1 MQRSRTASISR
12 REFIGA
18 VGAGFVWS
26 AEQSRATFPKSTDTS
41 TELIFISATK
51 LAQSIRDKKATS
63 LEVLRAHLAQIEKV
77 NPKLNAVV
85 QLCAERALAEARESD
100 ALLARGQVKG
110 SSGSFEE
117 RAQEPLPMPEFADLL
132 ERQDAVGSKLL
143 QWMKSYDI
151 VLSPAAGKP
160 AQPIDSPS
168 PPVSRAA
175 ITPAS
180 ITAPGG
186 PPPSCAPARRRKAC
200 RSGFRSWA
208 NPGAKMLSW
217 PLASTLRQK
226 PAGGRSLRFS
236 RELRE

>member
-26 AEQSRATFPKSTDTS
+26 AEQARATFPKSTDTS

-63 LEVLRAHLAQIEKV
+63 LEVVRAHLAQIEKV

-168 PPVSRAA
+168 PPVKPGSDYTRLHNSTGWPVAVVRAGTSPEGLPIGVQVVGQPWRENVVLA
-175 ITPAS
+175 ACEYLEAKT
-180 ITAPGG
+180 GG
-186 PPPSCAPARRRKAC
+186 
-200 RSGFRSWA
+200 W
-208 NPGAKMLSW
+208 
-217 PLASTLRQK
+217 QK
-226 PAGGRSLRFS
+226 PSI
-236 RELRE
+236 